1 MHPNDRRNR
10 GDLPFLAQ
18 FLIQSRRCSVQ
29 KYFRTTKRRALC
41 SSKNWFQSIF
51 SKLPLRSINQK
62 FLRTETNSRWKSS
75 RITST
80 LTDSGFILYFHR
92 NSSNLKLL
100 SQNDLVNLH
109 KLCCCPRQSR
119 GQCLGEELQ
128 VAKVLPGDF
137 KVLPGD
143 IKVLPL
149 SIKGDSSRSH
159 PKRFP
164 SRNGQFCARDRC
176 FIQRGSKWKHA

>member
-10 GDLPFLAQ
+10 GDLPFWVQ
-18 FLIQSRRCSVQ
+18 ILIQSRRCSVQ

-62 FLRTETNSRWKSS
+62 FLRTETNSRWKSR

-80 LTDSGFILYFHR
+80 LTDSGFILYSHR

-119 GQCLGEELQ
+119 GIHLVVANEIQDFRSTILTRPQLIWGFTKQEL
-128 VAKVLPGDF
+128 DF
-137 KVLPGD
+137 S
-143 IKVLPL
+143 
-149 SIKGDSSRSH
+149 SIDFTLWSH
-159 PKRFP
+159 EVKARF
-164 SRNGQFCARDRC
+164 
-176 FIQRGSKWKHA
+176 

>member
-80 LTDSGFILYFHR
+80 LTDSGFILYSHR

-100 SQNDLVNLH
+100 SQNGLVNLH

-119 GQCLGEELQ
+119 GIHLLVANEIQDFNYFDSIAIILSFHEARTRFSSIAFTLG
-128 VAKVLPGDF
+128 
-137 KVLPGD
+137 
-143 IKVLPL
+143 
-149 SIKGDSSRSH
+149 SH
-159 PKRFP
+159 EVKARF
-164 SRNGQFCARDRC
+164 
-176 FIQRGSKWKHA
+176 